1 MGTALH
7 SQGCSKFVSVYLNF
21 TSKAELHVCCCL
33 ECTAQSFKMLDLELD
48 PVLSAVYDQL
58 KTV

>member
-7 SQGCSKFVSVYLNF
+7 NQGCSKFVNVYLNF
-21 TSKAELHVCCCL
+21 TSEAELHVCCCL
-33 ECTAQSFKMLDLELD
+33 ESTAQSFKTLELD
-48 PVLSAVYDQL
+48 LILSAVYDQL